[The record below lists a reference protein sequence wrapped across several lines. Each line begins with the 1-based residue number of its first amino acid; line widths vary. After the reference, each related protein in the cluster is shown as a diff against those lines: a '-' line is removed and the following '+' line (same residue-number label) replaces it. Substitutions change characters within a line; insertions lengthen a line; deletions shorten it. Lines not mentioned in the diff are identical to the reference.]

1 MSAGW
6 PQVGQEPLEQLLAEW
21 YEHQGYFPR
30 RKVLVGKR
38 KQGGYECELDI
49 VGFHPVSRHLLHIE
63 PSMDAMSWQQREQR
77 FQKKFDAGRQYIHSL
92 FTGLELPQEID
103 QRAVFVFASN
113 KVHQT
118 VGGGRVV
125 HVREV
130 LQEIFAELESKSL
143 FKNTIPEHLA
153 ILR

>member
-1 MSAGW
+1 
-6 PQVGQEPLEQLLAEW
+6 
-21 YEHQGYFPR
+21 
-30 RKVLVGKR
+30 
-38 KQGGYECELDI
+38 
-49 VGFHPVSRHLLHIE
+49 
-63 PSMDAMSWQQREQR
+63 
-77 FQKKFDAGRQYIHSL
+77 
-92 FTGLELPQEID
+92 LELPQEID

-125 HVREV
+125 HVREFF
-130 LQEIFAELESKSL
+130 QETFAELEFKSL

>member
-1 MSAGW
+1 MSAVW

-49 VGFHPVSRHLLHIE
+49 VGFHPVARHLLHIE
-63 PSMDAMSWQQREQR
+63 PSMDAMSWEQREQR

-103 QRAVFVFASN
+103 QRAVFVFASD

-130 LQEIFAELESKSL
+130 LQDIFAELESKSP

>member
-1 MSAGW
+1 VSAVW

-63 PSMDAMSWQQREQR
+63 PSMDAMSWPQREQR

-103 QRAVFVFASN
+103 QRAVFVFASD

-130 LQEIFAELESKSL
+130 LQDIFAELESKSP

>member
-1 MSAGW
+1 MSAVW
-6 PQVGQEPLEQLLAEW
+6 PQVGQEPLEQLFAEW
-21 YEHQGYFPR
+21 YECQGYFLR
-30 RKVLVGKR
+30 RNVLVGKR

-49 VGFHPVSRHLLHIE
+49 VGFHPVARHLLHIE

-103 QRAVFVFASN
+103 QRAVFVFASD

-130 LQEIFAELESKSL
+130 LQDIFAELESKSP

>member
-1 MSAGW
+1 MSAVW

-21 YEHQGYFPR
+21 YEYHGYFLR
-30 RKVLVGKR
+30 RNVLVGKR

-49 VGFHPVSRHLLHIE
+49 VGFHPVARHLLHIE

-77 FQKKFDAGRQYIHSL
+77 FQKKFDAGREYIHSL
-92 FTGLELPQEID
+92 FTGLGLPQEID

-118 VGGGRVV
+118 VGGGRIVQ
-125 HVREV
+125 VREP

-143 FKNTIPEHLA
+143 FRNTIPEHLA

>member
-21 YEHQGYFPR
+21 YEYQGYFPR

-49 VGFHPVSRHLLHIE
+49 VGFHPVARHLLHIE

-103 QRAVFVFASN
+103 QRAVFVFASD